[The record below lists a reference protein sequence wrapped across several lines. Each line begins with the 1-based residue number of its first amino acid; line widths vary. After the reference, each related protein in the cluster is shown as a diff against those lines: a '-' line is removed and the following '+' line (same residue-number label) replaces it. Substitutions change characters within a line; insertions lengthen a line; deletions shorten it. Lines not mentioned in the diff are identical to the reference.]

1 VQAGAV
7 AAGISVSWIS
17 WGAEQSLEAVANVK
31 DLHQAGEL
39 ENACYGPVP
48 GHPDEVEPA
57 VDPVVVAERRDD

>member
-1 VQAGAV
+1 VV
-7 AAGISVSWIS
+7 V
-17 WGAEQSLEAVANVK
+17 NVK